1 MVIEKLEAYRRTLEF
16 TGLTVNELESLV
28 TRAINSDRRRAT
40 MNLGTQN
47 DSFQRLVTAIMNGSY
62 IMPHMHPGK
71 DEMIKVLLGRVA
83 VAEFDK
89 YGELLKADILVS
101 GTSNDN
107 VDILRGQL
115 HSLVCLPRRRGN
127 ITDSGMSIV
136 YNTTEGPYVKE
147 NHAISADFAPAE
159 DSIHVAD
166 YLHNLTS
173 LIRQSA
179 EVV

>member
-1 MVIEKLEAYRRTLEF
+1 MTIEKLEAYRRTLEF

-89 YGELLKADILVS
+89 YGELLNADILVA
-101 GTSNDN
+101 GASNDS
-107 VDILRGQL
+107 VEILKGQW

-166 YLHNLTS
+166 YLYNLTS